1 MKVGQTFVSSNKV
14 LFPNEKNEKKIFF
27 WLQHMNI
34 VSSKKKKKNFG
45 KFLRLKNLSFLVPYF
60 ILLTIVTK
68 LVHRLQKSVAF

>member
-34 VSSKKKKKNFG
+34 VSSKKKKKT
-45 KFLRLKNLSFLVPYF
+45 LVSS
-60 ILLTIVTK
+60 LD
-68 LVHRLQKSVAF
+68 